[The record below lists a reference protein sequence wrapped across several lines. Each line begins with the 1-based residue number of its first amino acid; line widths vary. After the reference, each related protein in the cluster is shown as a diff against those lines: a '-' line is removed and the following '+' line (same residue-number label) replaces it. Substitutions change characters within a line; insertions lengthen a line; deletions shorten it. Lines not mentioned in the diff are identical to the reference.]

1 MKVALITG
9 ISGQTGSYLAEYLL
23 KLNYQVHGIV
33 RRSSLI
39 KTDRID
45 QIYNKIKLYYGDMT
59 DGMNLMSLIQNIQPD
74 EIYNLAAQ
82 SHVKVSFETPEYTAN
97 ADALGTLRLLE
108 IIRNSGK
115 KIKFY
120 QASTSEM
127 FGSSPPPQNEKTML
141 QPQSPY
147 GVAKLYSYW
156 LTKNYRDAYNIFAI
170 NGILFNHEGPRRGE
184 TFITRKVTRYVA
196 ERSIGIKAKPL
207 QIGNVHAIRDWTDA
221 RDMVRGI
228 YLMMQ
233 KRDPDDFVLGSG
245 EGRTVLD
252 LIKVAF
258 KKINIELDWNENEG
272 IGINKD
278 TNEIMVEVNEKYKRP
293 LEVNSLIAD
302 PRKANNEL
310 NWKPTIGFD
319 TMISEM
325 IENDIS
331 LMSNAN

>member
-272 IGINKD
+272 IGINKN

-302 PRKANNEL
+302 PTKANNEL

>member
-1 MKVALITG
+1 MKVAFITG

-23 KLNYQVHGIV
+23 KLNYEVHGIV

-45 QIYNKIKLYYGDMT
+45 HVFNQINLHYGDMT
-59 DGMNLMSLIQNIQPD
+59 DGMNLMSLIQKIQPD

-108 IIRNSGK
+108 IIRSSNKS
-115 KIKFY
+115 IKFY

-127 FGSSPPPQNEKTML
+127 FGASPPPQHENTIL

-156 LTKNYRDAYNIFAI
+156 LTKNYRDAYNIFAV

-196 ERSIGIKAKPL
+196 ERSLGLINKPL

-221 RDMVRGI
+221 RDMVEGI
-228 YLMMQ
+228 FLIMQ
-233 KRDPDDFVLGSG
+233 KQEPDDYVLGSG

-258 KKINIELDWNENEG
+258 NKIDIELDWNENEG
-272 IGINKD
+272 IGRNKN
-278 TNEIMVEVNEKYKRP
+278 TNEIMVEVNEKFKRP

-302 PRKANNEL
+302 PTKANREL
-310 NWKPTIGFD
+310 NWKPTINFD
-319 TMISEM
+319 TMINEM

-331 LMSNAN
+331 SISNGD

>member
-302 PRKANNEL
+302 PTKANNEL

>member
-23 KLNYQVHGIV
+23 KLNYEVHGIV

-45 QIYNKIKLYYGDMT
+45 QIYNQIKLYYGDMT

-127 FGSSPPPQNEKTML
+127 FGASPPPQNEKTML

-156 LTKNYRDAYNIFAI
+156 LTKNYRDAYDIFAI

-196 ERSIGIKAKPL
+196 ERSIGITEKPL

-258 KKINIELDWNENEG
+258 KKINIELEWNENEG
-272 IGINKD
+272 IGINKN

-293 LEVNSLIAD
+293 LEVNSLVAD
-302 PRKANNEL
+302 PTKANNEL

>member
-45 QIYNKIKLYYGDMT
+45 QIYNQINLYYGDMT

>member
-23 KLNYQVHGIV
+23 KLNYEVHGIV

-45 QIYNKIKLYYGDMT
+45 QIYNQIKLYYGDMT

-156 LTKNYRDAYNIFAI
+156 LTKNYRDAYDIFAI

-258 KKINIELDWNENEG
+258 KKINIELEWNENEG
-272 IGINKD
+272 IGTNKN
-278 TNEIMVEVNEKYKRP
+278 TNEIIVEVNEKYKRP

-302 PRKANNEL
+302 PTKAKNEL

-319 TMISEM
+319 KMISEM

-331 LMSNAN
+331 LISNVN

>member
-23 KLNYQVHGIV
+23 KLNYEVHGIV

-45 QIYNKIKLYYGDMT
+45 QIYNQIKLYYGDMT

-127 FGSSPPPQNEKTML
+127 FGASPPPQNEKTML

-156 LTKNYRDAYNIFAI
+156 LTKNYRDAYDIFAI

-258 KKINIELDWNENEG
+258 KKINIELEWNENEG
-272 IGINKD
+272 IGINKN
-278 TNEIMVEVNEKYKRP
+278 TNEVMVEVNEKYKRP
-293 LEVNSLIAD
+293 LEVNSLVAD
-302 PRKANNEL
+302 PTKANNEL

>member
-23 KLNYQVHGIV
+23 KLNYEVHGIV

-45 QIYNKIKLYYGDMT
+45 QIYNQIKLYYGDMT

-127 FGSSPPPQNEKTML
+127 FGASPPPQNEKTML

-156 LTKNYRDAYNIFAI
+156 LTKNYRDAYDIFAI

-196 ERSIGIKAKPL
+196 ERSIGITEKPL

-272 IGINKD
+272 IGINKN
-278 TNEIMVEVNEKYKRP
+278 TNEVMVEVNEKYKRP
-293 LEVNSLIAD
+293 LEVNSLVAD
-302 PRKANNEL
+302 PTKANNEL

>member
-272 IGINKD
+272 IGINKN

>member
-45 QIYNKIKLYYGDMT
+45 QIYNQINLYYGDMT

-272 IGINKD
+272 IGKNKN

-302 PRKANNEL
+302 PTKANNEL